1 MFFQAQ
7 TQERA
12 HAEVAD
18 AVVLARGHDG
28 LVQAVLVFGRDPD
41 FVAQVAG
48 VADAVDQ
55 RRHVADGHVPG
66 VHEFERGVAHVLI
79 AQAHEHV
86 TGLGASNRQAD
97 ELHAQG
103 LDLHRTVGRQVL
115 FEPTHVIDLRLAAA
129 PHHEFA
135 IGELGD
141 GEVADQLALGVE
153 HRGEDQTTR
162 LGHGVGHHVQQP
174 GLGARTL
181 DAVLGEVGD
190 LGHAHGFA
198 HGTTLLADGAEI
210 VAAVKGHGVFGLF
223 ARGCVP
229 QRGFHAPAVAHDR
242 ALCAHHVVQRRGLL
256 RAGCGQFFV
265 GEADAKA
272 PRIVLAHLGVGVVA
286 GGPVAV
292 ARHVHAPNIK
302 AGVAIDHPVGERQT
316 DAATLTETGH
326 HTAGA
331 PEVAQAF
338 DRAHQGVAVG
348 CEGEGAV
355 DHALDAGVF
364 QGGEMLEGDFQRRRD
379 AVQVGLQQLLA
390 KTPRGGA
397 GGPWHTGLLV
407 HAEHH
412 ALAFLAQVT
421 FGAEVDHVTD
431 LFARGLVERLDFGDV
446 VGHQVHVFHGQDRQ
460 LNAHHAADFAGP
472 QAAAVDHVFGVDVAL
487 VGAHRPAAVGAL

>member
-1 MFFQAQ
+1 M
-7 TQERA
+7 
-12 HAEVAD
+12 
-18 AVVLARGHDG
+18 
-28 LVQAVLVFGRDPD
+28 
-41 FVAQVAG
+41 
-48 VADAVDQ
+48 
-55 RRHVADGHVPG
+55 
-66 VHEFERGVAHVLI
+66 
-79 AQAHEHV
+79 
-86 TGLGASNRQAD
+86 
-97 ELHAQG
+97 
-103 LDLHRTVGRQVL
+103 
-115 FEPTHVIDLRLAAA
+115 
-129 PHHEFA
+129 
-135 IGELGD
+135 
-141 GEVADQLALGVE
+141 
-153 HRGEDQTTR
+153 
-162 LGHGVGHHVQQP
+162 
-174 GLGARTL
+174 

-198 HGTTLLADGAEI
+198 HGTALLADGAEI
-210 VAAVKGHGVFGLF
+210 VAAVKGHDVFGLF

-292 ARHVHAPNIK
+292 ARHVHAPNVK

-316 DAATLTETGH
+316 DAATLAETGH

-348 CEGEGAV
+348 GEGEGAV

-364 QGGEMLEGDFQRRRD
+364 QSGEVLEGDFQRRRD

-397 GGPWHTGLLV
+397 GGPRHTGLFV
-407 HAEHH
+407 DAEHH

-460 LNAHHAADFAGP
+460 LNAHHAADFARP
-472 QAAAVDHVFGVDVAL
+472 QAAAVDHVFGVDLAL